1 MEELTCAVNDA
12 VSIGEALQ
20 KLNFEVVVMEN
31 TELDTLIEA
40 ISALEQKIREYEAIL
55 VFFESSAGRVG
66 SAKLRG
72 NPLKD

>member
-1 MEELTCAVNDA
+1 MKMLTKKNRFALCIGNNKYSYMEELTCAVNDA

-40 ISALEQKIREYEAIL
+40 ISALEQKIRE
-55 VFFESSAGRVG
+55 
-66 SAKLRG
+66 
-72 NPLKD
+72 